1 MMTHFV
7 RSLRKEL
14 DEAYQAVVDANGSGC
29 ANDWAD
35 YKYKVGVSTGLK
47 ERVIWW
53 MNFTNNSIMVTKN
66 DELRTAEADRV

>member
-29 ANDWAD
+29 ANDWAN

-47 ERVIWW
+47 RARNLV
-53 MNFTNNSIMVTKN
+53 
-66 DELRTAEADRV
+66 DELYKQLNNGDEE

>member
-47 ERVIWW
+47 RARDTVDDIYKQL
-53 MNFTNNSIMVTKN
+53 NSG
-66 DELRTAEADRV
+66 DEE

>member
-14 DEAYQAVVDANGSGC
+14 DEAYQVVVDANGSGC

-35 YKYKVGVSTGLK
+35 YKYKVGVANGLK
-47 ERVIWW
+47 RARNLV
-53 MNFTNNSIMVTKN
+53 
-66 DELRTAEADRV
+66 DELYKQLNNGDAE

>member
-14 DEAYQAVVDANGSGC
+14 DESYQAVLDANGSGC

-35 YKYKVGVSTGLK
+35 YKYKVGFANGLK
-47 ERVIWW
+47 RARN
-53 MNFTNNSIMVTKN
+53 MA
-66 DELRTAEADRV
+66 DELYKQLNNGDEE